1 MYLAMES
8 NPKVYVD
15 EGSEGL
21 ERVKGDGGDGEEY
34 AYIME
39 AAAIEY
45 HKERNCNLTQIG
57 GLLDSKGYGI
67 ALPMGEDILIDLGAV
82 IFIVYSCSLV
92 LIV

>member
-45 HKERNCNLTQIG
+45 HVERDCRLKQVG
-57 GLLDSKGYGI
+57 ALLDNKGYGI
-67 ALPMGEDILIDLGAV
+67 ALPKGERRLLENKR
-82 IFIVYSCSLV
+82 F
-92 LIV
+92 